1 MLRASPGTPAAIVGA
16 DTRRTARPWP
26 GAPREPFSLAAL
38 GEGYGGRHFDD
49 AVLSP
54 LTMPNTR
61 IPSEEQEPLGIIISR
76 GSRAEAA
83 PRFWAY
89 VWGPA
94 PELGVTSPET
104 KAA

>member
-1 MLRASPGTPAAIVGA
+1 MI
-16 DTRRTARPWP
+16 
-26 GAPREPFSLAAL
+26 
-38 GEGYGGRHFDD
+38 
-49 AVLSP
+49 
-54 LTMPNTR
+54 MPNARVLT
-61 IPSEEQEPLGIIISR
+61 EEQEPLGIIISR

-94 PELGVTSPET
+94 PELGATSPET